1 MSSVIGI
8 GQCSLDYLAFV
19 DTYPPPD
26 TKKEVSQWVEQGGG
40 PVATALVTL
49 SRLGIPCKFYG
60 VIGDDGEGEKI
71 KQSLISE
78 RVDISNLK
86 VRENARSQVAFI
98 VIEKDGGRR
107 TIFWR
112 RPSDRELSIEELN
125 EGFLDDALFLHLDGL
140 MAEVSIYAARIAK
153 KQSIPVMVDAGRL
166 RPGMFELAK
175 EADFFVASEEF
186 ATDMGWDRTS
196 EGFIKMAK
204 ELCAPVVTVTLG
216 DRGSITWYKNEV
228 IEVPAFKVDV
238 VDTTGAGDVFHG
250 GYIYGILQGWDIKKT
265 LQFASAVAAMK
276 CREPGGRKGIPTLDE
291 AMEFLHRQSPTGI
304 SFI

>member
-71 KQSLISE
+71 KQSLITE
-78 RVDISNLK
+78 GIDISNLK

-112 RPSDRELSIEELN
+112 RPSGRELSIEELN

-140 MAEVSIYAARIAK
+140 MAEVSIYAARVAK
-153 KQSIPVMVDAGRL
+153 KHNIPVMVDAGRL
-166 RPGMFELAK
+166 RPGMLELAK

-186 ATDMGWDRTS
+186 ATDMGWDGTP
-196 EGFIKMAK
+196 EGFITKAK

-216 DRGSITWYKNEV
+216 HRGSITWYKDEI
-228 IEVPAFKVDV
+228 IEIPAFKVDV

-265 LQFASAVAAMK
+265 LQFATAVAAMK

-291 AMEFLHRQSPTGI
+291 AMEFLRWNSTK
-304 SFI
+304 